1 MIDED
6 TLLQL
11 DKLTNSKIYDSQ
23 DGDYVYQTVETR
35 DTLDD
40 FKTNSGQWAEC
51 GKPFKGL
58 LGEFSYIGWSSVQAR
73 RGDMRDPITIIDLGS
88 ARISMRHD
96 IRDLI

>member
-40 FKTNSGQWAEC
+40 FKTNSGQWTEC

-58 LGEFSYIGWSSVQAR
+58 LGEFSYIGWSNVQAR
-73 RGDMRDPITIIDLGS
+73 KGDMRDPITIIDLGS